1 MVCTALT
8 PQKNVYTTLTSL
20 IKNCLHK
27 FDSIKYMSDSTNKLI
42 AQFSLNKNMSAQVWL
57 NTQTTSLSAQTCLHK
72 KHMYLH
78 SFDSTKKL
86 SAKLWLHIK
95 YCCLNSFDSIPKMF
109 LVCTTVNPQ
118 EAFYLHSFDAT
129 TKKWWLHSFDSTNA
143 FLFCT
148 NLTPQTS
155 FVCSSLPPQNNI
167 VCLHKFDS
175 TKKWCLHSFG
185 STKHTCLRCSDSTTS
200 CCLRSLDY
208 TKNRSAQLWLHK
220 KAGLHS
226 FDTTK
231 EMPAQCWLHIL
242 LSALFWLQANCCMH
256 SLDST
261 NNVFLPGSNSI
272 RNVLSAQLLIP
283 RKKIACTVL
292 TSQANSCLHNFDIT
306 KNACTVWLHNTQ
318 VLSAQLWLHIFP
330 AQLWRHEQTCLH
342 NFDSTNKKSAQL
354 WLQENDCT
362 ILIPHILSAQ
372 LRLHENMFVC
382 TVLTP
387 HCLVYTV
394 FDILKCSCLHSF
406 DSPKNLPAQFWF
418 YKRKRRSS
426 WERLELTEGNW
437 VLLEGPCGVK
447 FKMNDFSCFWM
458 DLMSFLKPA
467 WGSSWD
473 PLELTEGN
481 MKTLWRVHLGTN
493 QDEWL
498 ILIFDG
504 SYVSSGANL
513 GQLEAYLGSS
523 WGPLELTEGNVRAL
537 WRVHL

>member
-1 MVCTALT
+1 
-8 PQKNVYTTLTSL
+8 
-20 IKNCLHK
+20 
-27 FDSIKYMSDSTNKLI
+27 
-42 AQFSLNKNMSAQVWL
+42 MSAQVWL

-261 NNVFLPGSNSI
+261 NNVFLPGCNSI
-272 RNVLSAQLLIP
+272 RNVLSAQP
-283 RKKIACTVL
+283 TFDTTQKK
-292 TSQANSCLHNFDIT
+292 CLHSFDFSSKFLSAQLWHHQKCLHSLTPQYASIV
-306 KNACTVWLHNTQ
+306 CTIVTPYFPCTALTPRTN
-318 VLSAQLWLHIFP
+318 LSAQLWLHKQKIC
-330 AQLWRHEQTCLH
+330 AVVTSRKWLH
-342 NFDSTNKKSAQL
+342 NFDSTY
-354 WLQENDCT
+354 
-362 ILIPHILSAQ
+362 
-372 LRLHENMFVC
+372 FVC
-382 TVLTP
+382 T
-387 HCLVYTV
+387 
-394 FDILKCSCLHSF
+394 
-406 DSPKNLPAQFWF
+406 A
-418 YKRKRRSS
+418 
-426 WERLELTEGNW
+426 
-437 VLLEGPCGVK
+437 
-447 FKMNDFSCFWM
+447 
-458 DLMSFLKPA
+458 
-467 WGSSWD
+467 
-473 PLELTEGN
+473 
-481 MKTLWRVHLGTN
+481 
-493 QDEWL
+493 
-498 ILIFDG
+498 
-504 SYVSSGANL
+504 
-513 GQLEAYLGSS
+513 
-523 WGPLELTEGNVRAL
+523 
-537 WRVHL
+537 